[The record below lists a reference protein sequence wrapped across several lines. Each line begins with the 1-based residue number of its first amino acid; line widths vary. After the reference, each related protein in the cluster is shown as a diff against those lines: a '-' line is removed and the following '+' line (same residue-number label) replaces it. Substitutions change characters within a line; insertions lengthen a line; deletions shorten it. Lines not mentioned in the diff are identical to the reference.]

1 MQGCGVKQKKKIKK
15 GTVESKKRVSN
26 RKREK
31 KAADRKKGVKQ
42 QKHIQKKSF
51 KMPTRV
57 GSRCSRLGR
66 RLRARRRRSRRG
78 SSLLCSLLP
87 FMPWV
92 VAAGSCV
99 QRVTCG
105 CCRGWLQGPHLGSEV
120 ALCVGAWRGRGLL
133 LQLHSESLEGS
144 WFSLSYRVGLGRV
157 SLTPTA
163 DKKKFR
169 QIPPRRH
176 IRHGRHGY
184 GGHHL

>member
-1 MQGCGVKQKKKIKK
+1 M
-15 GTVESKKRVSN
+15 SN

-144 WFSLSYRVGLGRV
+144 CFSLSYRVGLGRV
-157 SLTPTA
+157 SPTPTA
-163 DKKKFR
+163 NKKKKISAIFR
-169 QIPPRRH
+169 HGTVIFNPPRHRYLVAFFKKSATQLH
-176 IRHGRHGY
+176 HGTAMAAI
-184 GGHHL
+184 